1 MKKILFFV
9 LWFGFVFASCKNTQ
23 EHRNELPEV
32 KTHKVTFAVEDS
44 KTGTLTAQI
53 KGGHKL
59 TTSPSMVENGKTIIF
74 TASPNKDYIVESW
87 FKGTNDVTAQA
98 TDDGKKYE
106 LTITEAVE
114 VKVKFKKAT
123 APSPQKVKVNFSVDG
138 GNGQLKAKVEG
149 DSTEHTNGTTG
160 IDVEKDK
167 RVTFTATP
175 DKDYIVES
183 WFKGTTD
190 VTAQA
195 TDDGKKYELTITEA
209 VEVRVKFKKATA
221 PSPQTHTLTFEV
233 DGEGGTLK
241 AEYYDDGVA
250 IPTSPA
256 TIEHGKVVMFTA
268 ESNNGYEIEKWTHN
282 GNVVNGER
290 QGYDAPIDK
299 DTVIKVKFRS
309 KTPPPVETRKVKF
322 GVVDNKGGSL
332 KAKVEGDSTEHT
344 DGTTGFD
351 VEKGKKVIFT
361 ATPESN
367 YEVEEWTS
375 NGRLVAGNTTNTYRL
390 HIGNNV
396 TVLVK
401 FKAKT
406 PPSPQT
412 HTLTFEVDGEGG
424 TLKAEYYDDGVAI
437 PTSPATIEHGKVVMF
452 TAESNNGYEIEKWT
466 HNGNVVNGERQGYDT
481 PINEDTIIKVKFR
494 SKTPTPVETRK
505 VTFGVEGGIGGK
517 IKAQVENGAELT
529 NSPADVEKDKKVIFT
544 AEPDANYEVEEWT
557 SNGRLVAGN
566 TTNTYRLHI
575 GNDVNVLVKF
585 KPIANESSVDEN
597 YFVLVSTPSTPITGV
612 EVPKEHNH
620 VGIAYQGVF
629 VKERKVKLSP
639 FKLGKWEVTYKLY
652 KEVYDWAL
660 KNGYTFT
667 MQGKKGDAFPIAT
680 YNEAEHTDLE
690 PVTKICWRDTII
702 WCNAITQ
709 KILGEDFCVYR
720 SDEDHS
726 VILKDASDGTR
737 CDKVYFDKTKKG
749 FRLPTEAEWEFAAR
763 YQGDGNAENHKIN
776 AMEYGKDIWLTYL
789 DSASGAKKSF
799 KEDDSELNAVAWYD
813 KTSGKKT
820 HPVGQLRAN
829 SLGLYD
835 MSGNV
840 SEWCFDWWG
849 RIVGSDEIEENPEQD
864 NDPNNTFKRR
874 WKVARSTAHM
884 VDDDRTTVGNRN
896 FRRVPDEGVD
906 FFGFRLAR
914 YAD

>member
-221 PSPQTHTLTFEV
+221 
-233 DGEGGTLK
+233 
-241 AEYYDDGVA
+241 
-250 IPTSPA
+250 
-256 TIEHGKVVMFTA
+256 
-268 ESNNGYEIEKWTHN
+268 
-282 GNVVNGER
+282 
-290 QGYDAPIDK
+290 
-299 DTVIKVKFRS
+299 
-309 KTPPPVETRKVKF
+309 
-322 GVVDNKGGSL
+322 
-332 KAKVEGDSTEHT
+332 
-344 DGTTGFD
+344 
-351 VEKGKKVIFT
+351 
-361 ATPESN
+361 
-367 YEVEEWTS
+367 
-375 NGRLVAGNTTNTYRL
+375 
-390 HIGNNV
+390 
-396 TVLVK
+396 
-401 FKAKT
+401 
-406 PPSPQT
+406 PSPQT

>member
-23 EHRNELPEV
+23 GNGNNTPDV
-32 KTHKVTFAVEDS
+32 KKHKVAFSVEDS

-74 TASPNKDYIVESW
+74 IASPNKDYIVESW
-87 FKGTNDVTAQA
+87 FKGANNVTAQA

-123 APSPQKVKVNFSVDG
+123 APSPKKVKVNFSVDG

-190 VTAQA
+190 VTTQA

-209 VEVRVKFKKATA
+209 VEVKVKFKKATA

-268 ESNNGYEIEKWTHN
+268 ESNDGYEIEKWTHN

-299 DTVIKVKFRS
+299 DTIIKVKFRKKS
-309 KTPPPVETRKVKF
+309 PTPVETRKVKF

-332 KAKVEGDSTEHT
+332 KAKVEGETTEYT

-375 NGRLVAGNTTNTYRL
+375 NGRLVAGNTTNTY
-390 HIGNNV
+390 
-396 TVLVK
+396 K
-401 FKAKT
+401 
-406 PPSPQT
+406 
-412 HTLTFEVDGEGG
+412 
-424 TLKAEYYDDGVAI
+424 
-437 PTSPATIEHGKVVMF
+437 
-452 TAESNNGYEIEKWT
+452 
-466 HNGNVVNGERQGYDT
+466 
-481 PINEDTIIKVKFR
+481 
-494 SKTPTPVETRK
+494 
-505 VTFGVEGGIGGK
+505 
-517 IKAQVENGAELT
+517 
-529 NSPADVEKDKKVIFT
+529 
-544 AEPDANYEVEEWT
+544 
-557 SNGRLVAGN
+557 
-566 TTNTYRLHI
+566 LHI

-763 YQGDGNAENHKIN
+763 YQGDGNTENHKIN

-864 NDPNNTFKRR
+864 NDPDNTFKRR

>member
-32 KTHKVTFAVEDS
+32 KTHKVSFAVEDS

-123 APSPQKVKVNFSVDG
+123 APNPKKVKVSFSVDG
-138 GNGQLKAKVEG
+138 GNGQLKAKIEG

-190 VTAQA
+190 VTIQA

-209 VEVRVKFKKATA
+209 VEVKVKFKKATA
-221 PSPQTHTLTFEV
+221 PSPQTHNLIFEV
-233 DGEGGTLK
+233 DGDGGTLK

-256 TIEHGKVVMFTA
+256 TIEHGKAVMFTA
-268 ESNNGYEIEKWTHN
+268 ESNDGYEIEKWTHN

-290 QGYDAPIDK
+290 QGYDAVIDK
-299 DTVIKVKFRS
+299 DTVIKVKFR
-309 KTPPPVETRKVKF
+309 KKAPTPVETRKVKF

-332 KAKVEGDSTEHT
+332 KAKVEGETTEYT

-375 NGRLVAGNTTNTYRL
+375 NGRLVPNKKDNEYRL

-406 PPSPQT
+406 PPAQT
-412 HTLTFEVDGEGG
+412 
-424 TLKAEYYDDGVAI
+424 
-437 PTSPATIEHGKVVMF
+437 
-452 TAESNNGYEIEKWT
+452 
-466 HNGNVVNGERQGYDT
+466 
-481 PINEDTIIKVKFR
+481 ED
-494 SKTPTPVETRK
+494 
-505 VTFGVEGGIGGK
+505 
-517 IKAQVENGAELT
+517 
-529 NSPADVEKDKKVIFT
+529 
-544 AEPDANYEVEEWT
+544 
-557 SNGRLVAGN
+557 
-566 TTNTYRLHI
+566 
-575 GNDVNVLVKF
+575 
-585 KPIANESSVDEN
+585 
-597 YFVLVSTPSTPITGV
+597 FVLINIPNEI
-612 EVPKEHNH
+612 K
-620 VGIAYQGVF
+620 GIKPAQNLGMRYKGIF
-629 VKERKVKLSP
+629 IEGRRIKLSP
-639 FKLGKWEVTYKLY
+639 YKMAKHEVTYKLW
-652 KEVYDWAL
+652 KEVKEWAVE
-660 KNGYTFT
+660 KGYKFVNEG
-667 MQGKKGDAFPIAT
+667 QKGDNGNFQESSYDAT
-680 YNEAEHTDLE
+680 LHTDDNE
-690 PVTKICWRDTII
+690 PVAKISWRDAII
-702 WCNAITQ
+702 WCNAYTE
-709 KILGEDFCVYR
+709 KILGEEFCVYR
-720 SDEDHS
+720 SHEDNN
-726 VILKDASDGTR
+726 VILKDASDADH
-737 CDKVYFDKTKKG
+737 CNQVYFDKTKKG
-749 FRLPTEAEWEFAAR
+749 FRLPTEAEWEAAAR
-763 YQGDGNAENHKIN
+763 YQGDGTSEDHKIN
-776 AMEYGKDIWLTYL
+776 AAEYGSGVWLTNL
-789 DSASGAKKSF
+789 DSASGAKANHTT
-799 KEDDSELNAVAWYD
+799 DPSEVKAVAWFND
-813 KTSGKKT
+813 NAENKT

-840 SEWCFDWWG
+840 VELCFDWHDSKLKASG
-849 RIVGSDEIEENPEQD
+849 ELEEDPTGLNATKFDE
-864 NDPNNTFKRR
+864 TF
-874 WKVARSTAHM
+874 KVARGSPYVGFAKDTI
-884 VDDDRTTVGNRN
+884 VGNLN
-896 FRRVPDEGVD
+896 FKYKSN
-906 FFGFRLAR
+906 FAMKFCGFRLAR

>member
-32 KTHKVTFAVEDS
+32 KTHKVSFAVEDS

-74 TASPNKDYIVESW
+74 IASPNKDYIVESW
-87 FKGTNDVTAQA
+87 FKGANNVTAQA

-106 LTITEAVE
+106 LTVSEAVE
-114 VKVKFKKAT
+114 VKVKFKKNG
-123 APSPQKVKVNFSVDG
+123 VNPPPNPEKLKIKFSVDG

-183 WFKGTTD
+183 WFKGSTD

-209 VEVRVKFKKATA
+209 VEVKVKFKKATA

-241 AEYYDDGVA
+241 AEYYDDSVA

-268 ESNNGYEIEKWTHN
+268 ESNNGYEIEEWTHN

-299 DTVIKVKFRS
+299 DTIIKVKFRS
-309 KTPPPVETRKVKF
+309 KTPPPVETRKVSF
-322 GVVDNKGGSL
+322 GVEGGAGGKI
-332 KAKVEGDSTEHT
+332 KAQVENGGELIGSPSN
-344 DGTTGFD
+344 

-361 ATPESN
+361 AEPE
-367 YEVEEWTS
+367 
-375 NGRLVAGNTTNTYRL
+375 
-390 HIGNNV
+390 
-396 TVLVK
+396 
-401 FKAKT
+401 
-406 PPSPQT
+406 
-412 HTLTFEVDGEGG
+412 
-424 TLKAEYYDDGVAI
+424 
-437 PTSPATIEHGKVVMF
+437 
-452 TAESNNGYEIEKWT
+452 
-466 HNGNVVNGERQGYDT
+466 
-481 PINEDTIIKVKFR
+481 
-494 SKTPTPVETRK
+494 
-505 VTFGVEGGIGGK
+505 
-517 IKAQVENGAELT
+517 
-529 NSPADVEKDKKVIFT
+529 
-544 AEPDANYEVEEWT
+544 ANYEVEKWT

-864 NDPNNTFKRR
+864 NDPDNTFKRR